1 MKFEATLGCSWCVGL
16 ALTRRRA
23 EQDWRRGVVD
33 DKTGAGVLRAG
44 VGPIAEPAA
53 QRKSV
58 RLSETSPGEI
68 WDRPAVKARPLTFV
82 AAAEGGGAIVLPTG
96 ASSSTDETMPGGLH
110 VIDGIDVVATVAPEE
125 DVWQFGAT
133 QMDSSRISSAGPRS
147 GYDSGG

>member
-1 MKFEATLGCSWCVGL
+1 MCRLGAHTEAC
-16 ALTRRRA
+16 RA
-23 EQDWRRGVVD
+23 RLEKRVVD

-68 WDRPAVKARPLTFV
+68 WDRPAVKARPTVPLTFV
-82 AAAEGGGAIVLPTG
+82 AAAEGGGAIVLPIG
-96 ASSSTDETMPGGLH
+96 ASSSTDEMMIGGLH
-110 VIDGIDVVATVAPEE
+110 VIDGIDVVVTVAPEE

-133 QMDSSRISSAGPRS
+133 QMDSSRISSAGPRP